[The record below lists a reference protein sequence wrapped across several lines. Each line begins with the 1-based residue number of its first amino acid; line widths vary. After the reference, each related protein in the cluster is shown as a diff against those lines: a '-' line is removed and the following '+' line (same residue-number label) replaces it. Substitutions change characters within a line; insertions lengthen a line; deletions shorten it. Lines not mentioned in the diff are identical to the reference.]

1 MTKIIGQ
8 TRNAALQRALYSL
21 QSASSSNTN
30 LSLASLTKQRSA
42 AGRAGDWTPIS
53 PPQKDTPGVSKSVP
67 LNQQRA
73 LKRVVYEPA
82 GNATAAQKA
91 KVFDAGVIGKNSGR
105 LVMIGDLAA
114 KDKQDSY
121 KITLNAAGKLNLYAP
136 NPNYDPT
143 KPGSKMTLGDAKV
156 EVFDPQGALLATSDM
171 RDAKGFSNWIA
182 LSTEGLGGLQ
192 VAKGSYTIKITRD
205 NPANKVAVGVSKLGQ
220 LSFDG
225 TVLDDSAK
233 IGAKVTPGAPV
244 VVTSSKGVKYNASFQ
259 LVKTAEGAS
268 DGWTLQMIGLTPV
281 NPKDPLAKNPPTPS
295 APVTLG
301 DFAVASSPAS
311 GEAAAKFTA
320 TDALIAF
327 ADGGAIAY
335 DSTDV
340 SPGDM
345 KLTVDGA
352 ANVKDDAKVGYSL
365 FAVMGDPGPVTF
377 YTVKAS

>member
-1 MTKIIGQ
+1 MTGIFGL
-8 TRNAALQRALYSL
+8 TRNAALQRQLFSL
-21 QSASSSNTN
+21 QSAGASNAN
-30 LSLASLTKQRSA
+30 LSLASLTNQRSA
-42 AGRAGDWTPIS
+42 LGRGGDWTPIS
-53 PPQKDTPGVSKSVP
+53 PPQKETPGASKSVP

-73 LKRVVYEPA
+73 LKRVVQEA
-82 GNATAAQKA
+82 AENATGAQKA
-91 KVFDAGVIGKNSGR
+91 KVFDAGVMGRNSGR
-105 LVMIGDLAA
+105 LVIIGDLAA

-136 NPNYDPT
+136 NPTYDPT
-143 KPGSKMTLGDAKV
+143 KPGSKITLGDAKV

-192 VAKGSYTIKITRD
+192 VAKGSYTVKITRD
-205 NPANKVAVGVSKLGQ
+205 NPANKVAVGANKLGQ
-220 LSFDG
+220 LSFEG

-233 IGAKVTPGAPV
+233 IGAKVAPGAPV

-268 DGWTLQMIGLTPV
+268 DGWTLQLIGLTPV
-281 NPKDPLAKNPPTPS
+281 NPKDPQAKNPPTPS
-295 APVTLG
+295 APITLG
-301 DFAVASSPAS
+301 DFTIATSGKPA
-311 GEAAAKFTA
+311 ATFKA

-327 ADGGAIAY
+327 ADGGAVAY
-335 DSTDV
+335 DSSDIL
-340 SPGDM
+340 PGGM

-377 YTVKAS
+377 YTVKGS

>member
-1 MTKIIGQ
+1 MAGIIGQ
-8 TRNAALQRALYSL
+8 TRNAALQRQLYSL
-21 QSASSSNTN
+21 QSASSSNMN
-30 LSLASLTKQRSA
+30 LSLASLTNQRSV

-53 PPQKDTPGVSKSVP
+53 PPQKETPGASKTVP
-67 LNQQRA
+67 FNQQRA
-73 LKRVVYEPA
+73 LKRVVYEA
-82 GNATAAQKA
+82 ADNATAAHKSRA
-91 KVFDAGVIGKNSGR
+91 FDAGVIGRNSGR

-143 KPGSKMTLGDAKV
+143 KPGSKITLGDAKV

-192 VAKGSYTIKITRD
+192 VAKGSYTVKITRD
-205 NPANKVAVGVSKLGQ
+205 NPASKLAVGVNKLGQ
-220 LSFDG
+220 LGFDG
-225 TVLDDSAK
+225 TALDDSAK

-244 VVTSSKGVKYNASFQ
+244 VVTSSKGVKYSASFQ

-268 DGWTLQMIGLTPV
+268 DGWTLQLIGLTPV
-281 NPKDPLAKNPPTPS
+281 NPKDPQAKTPPTPS
-295 APVTLG
+295 APITLG
-301 DFAVASSPAS
+301 DFTIATSGKPA
-311 GEAAAKFTA
+311 ATFKA

-335 DSTDV
+335 DSSDIL
-340 SPGDM
+340 PGDM
-345 KLTVDGA
+345 KLTVNGA

-365 FAVMGDPGPVTF
+365 FAVMGDPGPMTF
-377 YTVKAS
+377 YTVKAG

>member
-1 MTKIIGQ
+1 MDMAGIIGQ
-8 TRNAALQRALYSL
+8 TRNAALQRQLYSL
-21 QSASSSNTN
+21 QSASSSNMN
-30 LSLASLTKQRSA
+30 LSLASLTNQRSV

-53 PPQKDTPGVSKSVP
+53 PPQKETPGASKTVP
-67 LNQQRA
+67 FNQQRA
-73 LKRVVYEPA
+73 LKRVVYEA
-82 GNATAAQKA
+82 ADNATAAHKSRA
-91 KVFDAGVIGKNSGR
+91 FDAGVIGRNSGR

-143 KPGSKMTLGDAKV
+143 KPGSKITLGDAKV

-192 VAKGSYTIKITRD
+192 VAKGSYTVKITRD
-205 NPANKVAVGVSKLGQ
+205 NPASKLAVGVNKLGQ
-220 LSFDG
+220 LGFDG
-225 TVLDDSAK
+225 TALDDSAK

-244 VVTSSKGVKYNASFQ
+244 VVTSSKGVKYSASFQ

-268 DGWTLQMIGLTPV
+268 DGWTLQLIGLTPV
-281 NPKDPLAKNPPTPS
+281 NPKDPQAKTPPTPS
-295 APVTLG
+295 APITLG
-301 DFAVASSPAS
+301 DFTIATSGKPA
-311 GEAAAKFTA
+311 ATFKA

-335 DSTDV
+335 DSSDIL
-340 SPGDM
+340 PGDM
-345 KLTVDGA
+345 KLTVNGA

-365 FAVMGDPGPVTF
+365 FAVMGDPGPMTF
-377 YTVKAS
+377 YTVKAG